1 MMNLKAQFR
10 DPGGQIPSNWPRQRI
25 VCNHWPRGTLLRS
38 CQLILICHELSER
51 RVNVQKVAK
60 DATQPNLVD
69 LIHIFLRQRSQ
80 SQGNTALPFLA
91 DYPDFTE
98 EHPLTTY
105 NSAVA
110 TFYAPSD
117 LSGTGGMRKERIR
130 AVSRWRGSHPR
141 FDTVL
146 LKPNSES
153 DSESTSNN
161 KPTINSFSIARVR
174 LFFSF
179 KHNQAFYECALV
191 HDYQVVNPSP
201 DEITGMAIV
210 KRAMRRSLPRAR
222 VVPLN
227 DILRAVHLIP
237 VFSQLG
243 TKHIPKKYKH
253 EDTLDDRKL
262 FKQFYVNKFIDH
274 HAFEILS

>member
-1 MMNLKAQFR
+1 
-10 DPGGQIPSNWPRQRI
+10 
-25 VCNHWPRGTLLRS
+25 
-38 CQLILICHELSER
+38 
-51 RVNVQKVAK
+51 
-60 DATQPNLVD
+60 
-69 LIHIFLRQRSQ
+69 
-80 SQGNTALPFLA
+80 
-91 DYPDFTE
+91 
-98 EHPLTTY
+98 
-105 NSAVA
+105 
-110 TFYAPSD
+110 
-117 LSGTGGMRKERIR
+117 MRKEWIQ
-130 AVSRWRGSHPR
+130 AVSCWRGSHPQ
-141 FDTVL
+141 FDTML

-153 DSESTSNN
+153 DSKSTSND
-161 KPTINSFSIARVR
+161 KPTINSFSIAQVW

-191 HDYQVVNPSP
+191 HNYQVVNPSP

-253 EDTLDDRKL
+253 EDTLNDHKL

-274 HAFEILS
+274 HAFEILL

>member
-1 MMNLKAQFR
+1 VAL
-10 DPGGQIPSNWPRQRI
+10 
-25 VCNHWPRGTLLRS
+25 LLRVFW
-38 CQLILICHELSER
+38 LISIYYKLAER
-51 RVNVQKVAK
+51 RVNAQNVAE
-60 DATQPNLVD
+60 DATQLNLVS
-69 LIHIFLRQRSQ
+69 LIRVLLRQLCKSHA
-80 SQGNTALPFLA
+80 NTSLPSSESA
-91 DYPDFTE
+91 DYLDFTG

-110 TFYAPSD
+110 IFYAPSD
-117 LSGTGGMRKERIR
+117 LSGAGGMRKERIR
-130 AVSRWRGSHPR
+130 AVSHWRGSYPR
-141 FDTVL
+141 LDTVL
-146 LKPNSES
+146 LKPSS
-153 DSESTSNN
+153 KSTSTSNDE
-161 KPTINSFSIARVR
+161 PTVNSFSVARVR

-179 KHNQAFYECALV
+179 EYHHASYECALV

-210 KRAMRRSLPRAR
+210 KRAMRGSLPRAR

-243 TKHIPKKYKH
+243 TKKIPKKYKH
-253 EDTLDDRKL
+253 ELTLDDSQL
-262 FKQFYVNKFIDH
+262 FKLFYVNKFVDH